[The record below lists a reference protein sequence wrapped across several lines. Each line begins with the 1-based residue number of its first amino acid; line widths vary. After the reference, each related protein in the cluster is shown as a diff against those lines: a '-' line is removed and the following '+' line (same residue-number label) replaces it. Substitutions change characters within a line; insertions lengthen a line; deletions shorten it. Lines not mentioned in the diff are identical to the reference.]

1 MSDASVSDYAQSV
14 EYVKMERYKSRKFI
28 AALLALAS
36 VHWALVEKLIEAG
49 DYKTVLLGT
58 IGAYIIG
65 NVAQKAVKT

>member
-1 MSDASVSDYAQSV
+1 MD
-14 EYVKMERYKSRKFI
+14 RYKSRKFI

-58 IGAYIIG
+58 IGSYIIG